1 MRRVIITIVGAMLL
15 GAVSLSQAQTANLDL
30 NLGQDA
36 VQFEAAGELTDGISL
51 GGGVIDSDDRGDATA
66 FHAQLLGVERNADY
80 DIGVGAR
87 WTQFDTDHG
96 DGGGLGLGGYG
107 YAYVPA
113 MPALSLGGYG
123 FYTPSAVSTRDLHDG
138 YELGVRA
145 RYAFTP
151 NVDGYVGYR
160 ALRADFDTDGGSR
173 TLDSGPLL
181 GVRLTF

>member
-30 NLGQDA
+30 NLSQDA
-36 VQFEAAGELTDGISL
+36 VQFEAAGELTDGIAL
-51 GGGVIDSDDRGDATA
+51 GGGVIDSDDHGDATA

-123 FYTPSAVSTRDLHDG
+123 FYTPSAVSTRDLNDG

-160 ALRADFDTDGGSR
+160 TLRADFDNDGGSR